1 MISLQ
6 NKNTLGRCYFY
17 SGKASSVPGQHVWET
32 QVSRLGSESLAL
44 IFVSCSDS
52 QHGRLRGLHGG
63 PERSRSPRFK

>member
-6 NKNTLGRCYFY
+6 SKNTSGHCYFY
-17 SGKASSVPGQHVWET
+17 SGKAPHVPGQHVRET

-52 QHGRLRGLHGG
+52 QHGGLRCLHGG
-63 PERSRSPRFK
+63 PERSRSHRFK